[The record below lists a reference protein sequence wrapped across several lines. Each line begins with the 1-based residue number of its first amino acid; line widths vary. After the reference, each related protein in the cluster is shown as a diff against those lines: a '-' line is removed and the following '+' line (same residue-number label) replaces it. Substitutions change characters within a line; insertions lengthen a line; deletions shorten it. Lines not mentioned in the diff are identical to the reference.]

1 MRHVHPARPNL
12 LAACCRILCLA
23 LCAVAITPARA
34 APEGATSAQA
44 ASPPAEPAACRAP
57 FSAAATGADPD
68 SLTALAARCREP
80 AIAALL
86 RNRAEHAE
94 QLRRLELMSRLLR
107 QGANTDQVRLTQCRV
122 YAGLAEAFAERL
134 QRDDPSALPR
144 ALAQLNLAY
153 EQAIHIAERTIQGH
167 ERIVGLPSQPR

>member
-1 MRHVHPARPNL
+1 MCHVRLFRRKLGAARCPL
-12 LAACCRILCLA
+12 LWLA
-23 LCAVAITPARA
+23 LCAVAIMPARA
-34 APEGATSAQA
+34 AADGPKSAEA
-44 ASPPAEPAACRAP
+44 EPSPAEPAACRAP
-57 FSAAATGADPD
+57 FSAAATDADPD
-68 SLTALAARCREP
+68 TLAALAAGCQQP
-80 AIAALL
+80 AVAALF

-122 YAGLAEAFAERL
+122 YAGLAEAFAERA
-134 QRDDPSALPR
+134 QREDPSARQR

-167 ERIVGLPSQPR
+167 ERIVGLPTRPR

>member
-1 MRHVHPARPNL
+1 MRHVRSARRTRFAAFRPP
-12 LAACCRILCLA
+12 LALA
-23 LCAVAITPARA
+23 LCAALL
-34 APEGATSAQA
+34 APAQA
-44 ASPPAEPAACRAP
+44 AADAPSGADATRASTEPAACRAP
-57 FSAAATGADPD
+57 FSAVATEAAPETLA
-68 SLTALAARCREP
+68 ALASRCREP
-80 AIAALL
+80 AVATLF

-94 QLRRLELMSRLLR
+94 QLRRLAVMSRLLR

-134 QRDDPSALPR
+134 QRADPSALPR

-167 ERIVGLPSQPR
+167 ERIVGLPAGPR